1 MQTTKNG
8 VREIAKLAKV
18 SIGTV
23 SNVMN
28 HPEVVAV
35 ETVERVN
42 AAMAQL
48 GYQVGARKKGRQI
61 LAFGDTARGKALIE
75 KVEGTGLEI
84 QAIDVSDETKREKL
98 LNYLMANKSAA
109 AALLIVTQAGA
120 MASELGNILQY
131 YLRLV
136 DNLNFQL
143 HYQNLQQHHL
153 YSNAIQFHQQKL
165 LALQFHHF
173 HT

>member
-75 KVEGTGLEI
+75 KVEGSGLEI
-84 QAIDVSDETKREKL
+84 QAIDISDETKREKL
-98 LNYLMANKSAA
+98 LRYLLENKSAA
-109 AALLIVTQAGA
+109 AALLVVTQAGNIA
-120 MASELGNILQY
+120 AEIADLLGTRNIPL
-131 YLRLV
+131 
-136 DNLNFQL
+136 
-143 HYQNLQQHHL
+143 
-153 YSNAIQFHQQKL
+153 
-165 LALQFHHF
+165 
-173 HT
+173 

>member
-1 MQTTKNG
+1 MKNG
-8 VREIAKLAKV
+8 VREIAKLANV

-28 HPEVVAV
+28 HPELVAV

-42 AAMAQL
+42 AAMVQL
-48 GYQVGARKKGRQI
+48 GYQVGARKKGRQV

-84 QAIDVSDETKREKL
+84 QAIDISDETKREKL
-98 LNYLMANKSAA
+98 LRYLLENKSAA

-120 MASELGNILQY
+120 IANEITDLLNGGNIPL
-131 YLRLV
+131 
-136 DNLNFQL
+136 
-143 HYQNLQQHHL
+143 
-153 YSNAIQFHQQKL
+153 
-165 LALQFHHF
+165 
-173 HT
+173 

>member
-1 MQTTKNG
+1 MLF
-8 VREIAKLAKV
+8 RSEIAKLAKV

-75 KVEGTGLEI
+75 KVEGSGLEI
-84 QAIDVSDETKREKL
+84 QAIDISDETKREKL
-98 LNYLMANKSAA
+98 LRYLLENKSAA
-109 AALLIVTQAGA
+109 AALLVVTQAGNIA
-120 MASELGNILQY
+120 AEIADLLGTGNIPL
-131 YLRLV
+131 
-136 DNLNFQL
+136 
-143 HYQNLQQHHL
+143 
-153 YSNAIQFHQQKL
+153 
-165 LALQFHHF
+165 
-173 HT
+173 